1 MTQTKYIAGAG
12 SGGGKGGGGGSHT
25 PTEDDDTLQSV
36 QFASVLDL
44 LSEGEIHGIEDP
56 GGGTNSW
63 HKSIFLEDT
72 PVQGADG
79 TNNFSGFTIITRNG
93 TQTQTHIGGNFASNE
108 SENAVNAEVT
118 NGSPITRT
126 ITDSNVD
133 KVRVTLAIPS
143 LRVIEDD
150 GDIVGHEVEI
160 KIQRQYNG
168 GGFNDVDLSGSGTI
182 KGKSSARYQRDYM
195 IPLDGAFPVDIRMV
209 RVSDDETS
217 TRRSSQ
223 TFFQSYTEIVE
234 EKFRYPNSALVALRF
249 DSRQFSS
256 IPSRK
261 YLIRGIKVGVPTNA
275 KIDTSETNRFVVSTG
290 ANETITDGVP
300 GRITYSGVWNG
311 QLSSDAGAPGG
322 PVWTNDP
329 AWCLYDL
336 LTNTRYGVGIPED
349 TLDKYDFFA
358 ISKYCNELVDD
369 GQGGQEA
376 RFSLNLL
383 INSRDE
389 VYNVIQQLT
398 AVFRGIAYYGA
409 GSLAL
414 LQDKPSDAQYLL
426 GPSNVVDG
434 IFFYSGT
441 SQKTRHTVAVVAWQS
456 YDTRG
461 DFEYEYVED
470 HAAVAKYGI
479 IKKDIKAIGC
489 YSQSQ
494 AHRLGKWAL
503 LSEQNLTETCQ
514 FSVSID
520 SGIVVR
526 PGMVVNIAD
535 PLRGGTRRSGRVSSA
550 TTTVVTIDSD
560 TDLSV
565 DLTASP
571 TLSVLLSTG
580 LVETKSISSIS
591 GRAITVSSAFS
602 EAPSAGAVYLIE
614 TTDIQAQQFRVL
626 SVTESG
632 DGIYSV
638 SAVAYNE
645 SIYAAVESDTAI
657 TQRDITNLSG
667 TPSAPENLTG
677 NEFLYQE
684 GQTVHTGFDLSFT
697 HDRRNTNDFQV
708 KYKINNDNF
717 TTLITNSPSITLRT
731 LRAGTLTVQVL
742 ARNYLGR
749 QSTIATATFTLA
761 GKTARPG
768 DVQNLSIEPISANS
782 ARLRWDQTVD
792 LDVRVNGRVQ
802 IKHSSLTDGTGTW
815 PNSVDLI
822 PSVAGNSTE
831 AVVPLVEGEIFAKF
845 EDDLGNKS
853 VNATSV
859 LVDFPDAVGR
869 VTVQTRREDQDDP
882 PFQGTKTRCFF
893 NVDQDA
899 LVIDGDGEIDDQDDF
914 DDINSF
920 DYLGD
925 IFSSAEYEFANT
937 LDLGAVFSLDMK
949 RRFVTSAFY
958 PNDTVDAR
966 TAQIDDW
973 NDFDGG
979 QGDAVNAKLYVRR
992 TDDNPSGSP
1001 TYTAWQEFVAGTFR
1015 GRAFQ
1020 FKAELTSSDIAQN
1033 ILINEL
1039 GYETTFQRRQEI
1051 GQPTASGTSTK
1062 SVTFDNPFFVGT
1074 SALGNLNDFL
1084 PSVGITVQN
1093 LGNGERVNVS
1103 NVTGT
1108 GFDLDVLNSS
1118 GSNVNRTFTYTAV
1131 GFGRGV

>member
-25 PTEDDDTLQSV
+25 PTEADDTLQSV

-44 LSEGEIHGIEDP
+44 LSEGEIQGIEDP
-56 GGGTNSW
+56 GGGNNAW
-63 HKSIFLEDT
+63 HRNVFLEDT
-72 PVQGADG
+72 PVQSADG
-79 TNNFSGFTIITRNG
+79 TNNFSGFTIIVRHG

-168 GGFNDVDLSGSGTI
+168 GGFNDVDLNGSGTI
-182 KGKSSARYQRDYM
+182 KGKSSARYQRDY
-195 IPLDGAFPVDIRMV
+195 IVPLDGAFPVDIRMV

-290 ANETITDGVP
+290 ANETITGGVP

-311 QLSSDAGAPGG
+311 QLSTDAGAPGG
-322 PVWTNDP
+322 AVWTNDP

-461 DFEYEYVED
+461 DVEYEYVED

>member
-1 MTQTKYIAGAG
+1 M
-12 SGGGKGGGGGSHT
+12 
-25 PTEDDDTLQSV
+25 
-36 QFASVLDL
+36 
-44 LSEGEIHGIEDP
+44 
-56 GGGTNSW
+56 
-63 HKSIFLEDT
+63 
-72 PVQGADG
+72 
-79 TNNFSGFTIITRNG
+79 
-93 TQTQTHIGGNFASNE
+93 
-108 SENAVNAEVT
+108 
-118 NGSPITRT
+118 
-126 ITDSNVD
+126 
-133 KVRVTLAIPS
+133 
-143 LRVIEDD
+143 
-150 GDIVGHEVEI
+150 
-160 KIQRQYNG
+160 
-168 GGFNDVDLSGSGTI
+168 
-182 KGKSSARYQRDYM
+182 
-195 IPLDGAFPVDIRMV
+195 
-209 RVSDDETS
+209 
-217 TRRSSQ
+217 
-223 TFFQSYTEIVE
+223 
-234 EKFRYPNSALVALRF
+234 
-249 DSRQFSS
+249 
-256 IPSRK
+256 
-261 YLIRGIKVGVPTNA
+261 
-275 KIDTSETNRFVVSTG
+275 
-290 ANETITDGVP
+290 
-300 GRITYSGVWNG
+300 
-311 QLSSDAGAPGG
+311 
-322 PVWTNDP
+322 
-329 AWCLYDL
+329 
-336 LTNTRYGVGIPED
+336 
-349 TLDKYDFFA
+349 
-358 ISKYCNELVDD
+358 
-369 GQGGQEA
+369 
-376 RFSLNLL
+376 
-383 INSRDE
+383 
-389 VYNVIQQLT
+389 
-398 AVFRGIAYYGA
+398 
-409 GSLAL
+409 
-414 LQDKPSDAQYLL
+414 
-426 GPSNVVDG
+426 
-434 IFFYSGT
+434 
-441 SQKTRHTVAVVAWQS
+441 
-456 YDTRG
+456 
-461 DFEYEYVED
+461 
-470 HAAVAKYGI
+470 
-479 IKKDIKAIGC
+479 
-489 YSQSQ
+489 
-494 AHRLGKWAL
+494 
-503 LSEQNLTETCQ
+503 
-514 FSVSID
+514 
-520 SGIVVR
+520 
-526 PGMVVNIAD
+526 
-535 PLRGGTRRSGRVSSA
+535 
-550 TTTVVTIDSD
+550 
-560 TDLSV
+560 
-565 DLTASP
+565 
-571 TLSVLLSTG
+571 
-580 LVETKSISSIS
+580 
-591 GRAITVSSAFS
+591 
-602 EAPSAGAVYLIE
+602 
-614 TTDIQAQQFRVL
+614 
-626 SVTESG
+626 
-632 DGIYSV
+632 
-638 SAVAYNE
+638 
-645 SIYAAVESDTAI
+645 
-657 TQRDITNLSG
+657 
-667 TPSAPENLTG
+667 
-677 NEFLYQE
+677 
-684 GQTVHTGFDLSFT
+684 
-697 HDRRNTNDFQV
+697 
-708 KYKINNDNF
+708 
-717 TTLITNSPSITLRT
+717 
-731 LRAGTLTVQVL
+731 